1 MPPGRKPK
9 LSVIGG
15 RREHRSA
22 TELQARQDNEPKG
35 CEAKFRAPSTLSEE
49 AKKEWRRLVKL
60 YRQLEQPV
68 LNDLDLSILAA
79 YCESVAI
86 YRRAQADYQAPPW
99 HGKLVGKL
107 PGSDT
112 LSENP
117 YLKIMTREGQ
127 SMAKYAEQL
136 CLSPVGRARMG
147 LAKAKQDQRDDP
159 LTKAGFGDV

>member
-1 MPPGRKPK
+1 MPTGRKPV

-22 TELQARQDNEPKG
+22 EELQARKSNEPKG
-35 CEAKFRAPSTLSEE
+35 CDAHFKAPSQMSGE

-60 YRQLEQPV
+60 YRQLEQPI

-86 YRRAQADYQAPPW
+86 YQKAQADYQTPPW
-99 HGKLVGKL
+99 HGELVGKL
-107 PGSDT
+107 PGSNAI
-112 LSENP
+112 SENP
-117 YLKIMTREGQ
+117 YLRIMTREGQ
-127 SMAKYAEQL
+127 NMAKYAEQL

-147 LAKAKQDQRDDP
+147 LAKAKQDQGEDV
-159 LTKAGFGDV
+159 LTMAGFGDI

>member
-1 MPPGRKPK
+1 MPTGRKPK
-9 LSVIGG
+9 LSIIHD

-22 TELQARQDNEPKG
+22 SEIQARTDNEPKG
-35 CEAKFRAPSTLSEE
+35 CDANFRAPSQLSEE

-86 YRRAQADYQAPPW
+86 YQKAQVDYQAPPW
-99 HGKLVGKL
+99 NGQLVGKL
-107 PGSDT
+107 PGSNA

-127 SMAKYAEQL
+127 NMAKYAEQL

-147 LAKAKQDQRDDP
+147 LAKAKQDPGKDV
-159 LTKAGFGDV
+159 LAMAGFGDV